1 MLRRLLEL
9 VEQGDLTAVTG
20 ACPDT
25 TSASRRCRGIESR
38 ERGVTVSGCQV

>member
-20 ACPDT
+20 ACPRHHVGVT
-25 TSASRRCRGIESR
+25 PMPRHRVAA
-38 ERGVTVSGCQV
+38 ERGVAVSG